1 MRTWEALSSC
11 EGILKTPSNTFF
23 PLMWRKCAII
33 YGRFKRSTLWSAQE
47 KPEKFRC
54 TSWQR
59 GECAYLWAHL
69 LLVCRAGLSQ
79 GLSWNTEEDRA
90 LFLFLLT
97 KPRARRKRK
106 MGIMKNIVMLPFLPI
121 KLAWKWTS
129 GAQINGQ
136 QNGFAHFIG
145 FLIVAGIL
153 YSLIGW
159 GIMSLID
166 MFTK

>member
-1 MRTWEALSSC
+1 
-11 EGILKTPSNTFF
+11 
-23 PLMWRKCAII
+23 
-33 YGRFKRSTLWSAQE
+33 
-47 KPEKFRC
+47 
-54 TSWQR
+54 
-59 GECAYLWAHL
+59 
-69 LLVCRAGLSQ
+69 
-79 GLSWNTEEDRA
+79 
-90 LFLFLLT
+90 
-97 KPRARRKRK
+97 
-106 MGIMKNIVMLPFLPI
+106 MLPFLPI